1 MTESTTLDL
10 DSAIELAAKTS
21 LHPTST
27 GRAPRIDGVEA
38 RARLLHTALRLFAE
52 KGFANTSTRE
62 LASAAGVNIAA
73 ISYYFG
79 DKTGLYRAAYTEPL
93 GSSCG
98 EFVPFDPNKI
108 SLEQALRQLL
118 TQFVEPL
125 KQGDLVQLCMRL
137 HFREMLEPTGL
148 WAEEI
153 DNGIR
158 PAHTTLVQALSVHL
172 QQDSQ
177 TVAEDDDI
185 HRLAFSIV
193 GLAIHMFVGR
203 DIMQILRPQLQADD
217 AAIDTYTERLL
228 SYALAMVASEKTR
241 RNQLPHSPTQ
251 KS

>member
-1 MTESTTLDL
+1 MTEFTPPAL
-10 DSAIELAAKTS
+10 
-21 LHPTST
+21 PV
-27 GRAPRIDGVEA
+27 RAPRSDGIEA
-38 RARLLHTALRLFAE
+38 RARLLHAALRLFAE

-62 LASAAGVNIAA
+62 LATAAGVNIAA

-79 DKTGLYRAAYTEPL
+79 DKAGLYRAAYTEPM
-93 GSSCG
+93 GGSCG
-98 EFVPFDPNKI
+98 EVITFDPTQVT
-108 SLEQALRQLL
+108 LEPALRLLL
-118 TQFVEPL
+118 TQFVAPL

-158 PAHTTLVQALSVHL
+158 PAHAGLVQALCAHL
-172 QQDSQ
+172 QLLQ
-177 TVAEDDDI
+177 ADDDV

-203 DIMQILRPQLQADD
+203 DIMQVLRPQLQADA

-228 SYALAMVASEKTR
+228 GYALAMVASEQTR
-241 RNQLPHSPTQ
+241 RTILVNHP
-251 KS
+251 

>member
-1 MTESTTLDL
+1 MTELTQLGTTGTT
-10 DSAIELAAKTS
+10 EPAAKTS
-21 LHPTST
+21 ARPTSS
-27 GRAPRIDGVEA
+27 GRAPRVDGVEA
-38 RARLLHTALRLFAE
+38 RARLLYTALRLFAE

-79 DKTGLYRAAYTEPL
+79 DKAGLYRAAYTEPM
-93 GSSCG
+93 GNSCG
-98 EFVPFDPNKI
+98 EVVVFDP
-108 SLEQALRQLL
+108 SQMTLESVLRTML

-158 PAHTTLVQALSVHL
+158 PAHSALVQALSLHL
-172 QQDSQ
+172 QLAQ
-177 TVAEDDDI
+177 ADDDI

-203 DIMQILRPQLQADD
+203 DIMQLLRPQLQADD
-217 AAIDTYTERLL
+217 AAIDTYTERLVG
-228 SYALAMVASEKTR
+228 YALAMVASEKACRSETTSST
-241 RNQLPHSPTQ
+241 H
-251 KS
+251 